1 MVPAAPTVQ
10 VAVAVTK
17 LPPSGGGEKVSVG
30 TAVYPTPILVKSI
43 ELTVPVSETIAAVA
57 APTYAASGMDGN
69 TAMSA
74 AEGAKIVADILELNT
89 KLAAV
94 LAALEKFGVTDAT
107 GE

>member
-43 ELTVPVSETIAAVA
+43 ELTVPVSETIAVA
-57 APTYAASGMDGN
+57 IPGN
-69 TAMSA
+69 LSSCSA
-74 AEGAKIVADILELNT
+74 ILIKSCKVSLLADCSLY
-89 KLAAV
+89 
-94 LAALEKFGVTDAT
+94 
-107 GE
+107 